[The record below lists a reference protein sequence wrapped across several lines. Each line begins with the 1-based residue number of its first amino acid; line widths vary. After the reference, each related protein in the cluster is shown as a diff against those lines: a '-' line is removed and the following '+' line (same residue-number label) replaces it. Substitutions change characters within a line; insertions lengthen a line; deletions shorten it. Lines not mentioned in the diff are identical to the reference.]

1 MKVIILDTEYLSLS
15 KRYSNFKNLVKFK
28 KKLFPEIIQISFLK
42 FSNIYLKNNQKK
54 LNIFIKIKQKIP
66 KRITKLTN
74 ISSNTL
80 QQKGYS
86 FKESIK
92 LIDKFVDKKSIL
104 IANGDDLKLLKLN
117 IKYNNLKKS
126 KKLINFINLKKILN
140 KIDKK
145 KKYDTENLNK
155 IFKFKINFNL
165 HDASNDCIVIY
176 KSIKKIIKI
185 LGKKKFKNIISR
197 NKVLMELLH

>member
-185 LGKKKFKNIISR
+185 LGKKKFENIISR